1 MKIYGYAFAMLMVI
15 IGTGQSAIAHEMT
28 PTYPKFTYSH
38 LEGVVKTTMSMFN
51 KREDVQYYEIGVF
64 DKDFNPVK
72 FVTSYN
78 VIKLDYLSKV
88 DFDVYIRKED
98 MERAVYICSRS
109 KLKKDESVRT
119 AISSRIC
126 SKIKNR

>member
-1 MKIYGYAFAMLMVI
+1 MIKIYGYLLVLLMVG
-15 IGTGQSAIAHEMT
+15 IGQNAIAHEMT
-28 PTYPKFTYSH
+28 PTYPVFTYSH

-51 KREDVQYYEIGVF
+51 KRADVQYYEIGVF
-64 DKDFNPVK
+64 DKDFNTVP
-72 FVTSYN
+72 FVTSYS

-88 DFDVYIRKED
+88 NFDIYIRQD
-98 MERAVYICSRS
+98 DAVRAVYICSRS

-126 SKIKNR
+126 SKVKNR